1 MQGYWIN
8 ATPETSVQVASQF
21 GTDKV
26 ASIVKN
32 SLMEYIGSF
41 LSSTGKNRNFVPNA
55 FPSMSVYITDSEK
68 LKMNNDPTKRELQ
81 LTTLFE
87 RVKEKLP
94 CILLDDAGIVYKNSG
109 LGNCDSTSF
118 TKDNNAQFWFRVIR
132 EVSTSIIIGSNEQ
145 TTCSSIRDAV
155 SVMFGD
161 ICKFTNGNILVSDGD
176 DKSSWQVVINNQ
188 PLEMGNIERIP
199 AGTGESANNLV
210 SFSTGTIY
218 CRFEGFFA
226 VQSEPMEYSLPNKQ
240 WNYSLEVPETIQVG
254 SFGTVEIKNARPY
267 GLRIVST
274 DQNIISLQKV
284 TPTKFKA
291 LARKVGKVKIQL
303 IDDSLFEQRNKSA
316 YTPKIVYEKEIE
328 VTL

>member
-1 MQGYWIN
+1 MQGYWIK

-55 FPSMSVYITDSEK
+55 FPSMSIYLTDSEK
-68 LKMNNDPTKRELQ
+68 LKTNNDPTKRELQ

-109 LGNCDSTSF
+109 LGVCDSTNF
-118 TKDNNAQFWFRVIR
+118 VEKDTAQFWFRVVR
-132 EVSTSIIIGSNEQ
+132 EVSTSIIVGANEQ

-161 ICKFTNGNILVSDGD
+161 ICKFTNGNILANDGD
-176 DKSSWQVVINNQ
+176 DQSSWQVVINNQ
-188 PLEMGNIERIP
+188 PLDMGNIERLP

-210 SFSTGTIY
+210 TFSTGTIF

-226 VQSEPMEYSLPNKQ
+226 VQSKSTEYSINDTQ
-240 WNYSLEVPETIQVG
+240 WNYSLEAPETIQVG
-254 SFGTVEIKNARPY
+254 SSGIVEIKNARPY
-267 GLRIVST
+267 GLKIAST
-274 DQNIISLQKV
+274 NQNILVLQKV
-284 TPTKFKA
+284 TSTRFKA
-291 LARKVGKVKIQL
+291 IARKVGKVKVQL

-316 YTPKIVYEKEIE
+316 YMPKIVYEKEIE
-328 VTL
+328 ITL